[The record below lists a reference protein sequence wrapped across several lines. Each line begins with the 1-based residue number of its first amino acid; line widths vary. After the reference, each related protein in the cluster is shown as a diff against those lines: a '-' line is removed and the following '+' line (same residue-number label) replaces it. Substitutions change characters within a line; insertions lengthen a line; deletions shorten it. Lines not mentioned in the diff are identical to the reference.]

1 MSEIK
6 YGETKTSR
14 TKSTNLKIQIAGGAI
29 FGALSTVI
37 AIVLSPFINASRIAS
52 LWGMAL
58 FDPTSWIWIICFLI
72 FGPIAGI
79 ISSVVGSFG
88 LLMIDPTGIG
98 PAFKFTATIPLII
111 IPILILKLWKPG
123 TSNSK
128 KLRDPKKY
136 ILVGIISIAVRIGVM
151 LIFNVIYIL
160 VFYGGGIDIPF
171 VIAVVIIVNTY
182 TSVLDLAT
190 SYLIVFLPKLD
201 EKFDIW

>member
-1 MSEIK
+1 MSEVK
-6 YGETKTSR
+6 PGEKEVLR
-14 TKSTNLKIQIAGGAI
+14 TKKSQLRLQLAGGAI
-29 FGALSTVI
+29 FGALSTVV

-88 LLMIDPTGIG
+88 LLIIDPTGIG

-111 IPILILKLWKPG
+111 IPTLILVLWKQS

-128 KLRDPKKY
+128 RLRDPKKY
-136 ILVGIISIAVRIGVM
+136 VLVGLISIAVRIGIM
-151 LIFNVIYIL
+151 LIFNIVYIL
-160 VFYGGGIDIPF
+160 VLYGGIDIPF
-171 VIAVVIIVNTY
+171 VIAAVIIVNTY
-182 TSVLDLAT
+182 TSVLDLVVP
-190 SYLIVFLPKLD
+190 YIVVFVPKLD
-201 EKFDIW
+201 EKFEIW